1 MLLQDWL
8 AERQIKQYKRMKRDI
23 YIIIIFLAAMIASS
37 CESYL
42 IHGDLDGFWQ
52 IKSIE
57 NKHTGE
63 ITSCNCD
70 TYYSFQRELVLLSC
84 VSPTAPQGQMK
95 ENYIAYF
102 THEND
107 SIYMT
112 DFRIYLDRSGKQA
125 PLSKLKKFGLYD
137 TYNSFCVEELTSK
150 SLILNSQK
158 ARILLRK
165 H

>member
-1 MLLQDWL
+1 MK
-8 AERQIKQYKRMKRDI
+8 RQIYKSLALL
-23 YIIIIFLAAMIASS
+23 IIFLISS
-37 CESYL
+37 CESYQ

-52 IKSIE
+52 VSTIE
-57 NKHTGE
+57 KKETGE
-63 ITSCNCD
+63 ITSCNGD

-125 PLSKLKKFGLYD
+125 PLSKLEKFGLYD

>member
-1 MLLQDWL
+1 
-8 AERQIKQYKRMKRDI
+8 MKRHI
-23 YIIIIFLAAMIASS
+23 YRLLTFLTIIMASS

-42 IHGDLDGFWQ
+42 IHDDLDGFWQ
-52 IKSIE
+52 VSSIE
-57 NKHTGE
+57 NKETGD
-63 ITSCNCD
+63 IIYCKGD

-112 DFRIYLDRSGKQA
+112 DFRIYLNRSGKQA
-125 PLSKLKKFGLYD
+125 PLSKLEKFGLYD

-150 SLILNSQK
+150 SLILNSPK
-158 ARILLRK
+158 ARIILRK

>member
-1 MLLQDWL
+1 MK
-8 AERQIKQYKRMKRDI
+8 RQIYKSFALL
-23 YIIIIFLAAMIASS
+23 IIILISS
-37 CESYL
+37 CESYQ

-52 IKSIE
+52 VSTIE
-57 NKHTGE
+57 NKETGD
-63 ITSCNCD
+63 IIHCNGD
-70 TYYSFQRELVLLSC
+70 TYYSFQRELVL
-84 VSPTAPQGQMK
+84 VSYASPNILAGQMK

-102 THEND
+102 SHEND

-125 PLSKLKKFGLYD
+125 PLSKLEKFGLYD